1 VAGQCAGPQAGRHG
15 SQGGSVIE
23 ETFVRIWADL
33 GGRVEGPFAFRL
45 ILQPLMATFF
55 AVKAGLQDAR
65 NGRPPYLWTIATDKA
80 DRRELLREG
89 WKAVGYIF
97 MIAVAIDVVYQL
109 MVFGRLYPFEV
120 LLVAFL
126 LACVPYLVV
135 RGLVTR
141 MMRAFGRRVHS

>member
-1 VAGQCAGPQAGRHG
+1 MDEAFA
-15 SQGGSVIE
+15 
-23 ETFVRIWADL
+23 RIWMNL

-65 NGRPPYLWTIATDKA
+65 NGRPPYLWTIATDRA
-80 DRRELLREG
+80 ERRGLLREG
-89 WKAVGYIF
+89 WKAVAYIF
-97 MIAVAIDVVYQL
+97 MIASAIEVVYEV

-141 MMRAFGRRVHS
+141 VVVALRRGVHS

>member
-1 VAGQCAGPQAGRHG
+1 
-15 SQGGSVIE
+15 VIE

-33 GGRVEGPFAFRL
+33 GGRVVGPFAFRL
-45 ILQPLMATFF
+45 ILQPLMATLF
-55 AVKAGLQDAR
+55 AVKAGVQDAR
-65 NGRPPYLWTIATDKA
+65 NGRPPYLWTIVTDR
-80 DRRELLREG
+80 DERRELLREG
-89 WKAVGYIF
+89 WKAVAYIF
-97 MIAVAIDVVYQL
+97 MIAAAIEMAYEV

-141 MMRAFGRRVHS
+141 VVALRRRVHS

>member
-1 VAGQCAGPQAGRHG
+1 MDEAFA
-15 SQGGSVIE
+15 
-23 ETFVRIWADL
+23 RIWMNL

-65 NGRPPYLWTIATDKA
+65 NGRAPYLWTIATGRA
-80 DRRELLREG
+80 ERRALLREG
-89 WKAVGYIF
+89 WKAVAYIF
-97 MIAVAIDVVYQL
+97 MLASAIEVVYEV

-141 MMRAFGRRVHS
+141 VVVALRRGVHS